1 MWLIVAIVYY
11 HMRKLFWYIPNLRFF
26 LTSCCMQYTYTVPFM
41 RRKIPYSPLETPKT
55 HVV

>member
-11 HMRKLFWYIPNLRFF
+11 HIRKLFWYIPNLRFI
-26 LTSCCMQYTYTVPFM
+26 LTSYCMQYTYTVPFM
-41 RRKIPYSPLETPKT
+41 RKKIPYSPLETPKT